1 MPDLTALL
9 HFCQTIFSGQKG
21 YVLSLLICEFLY
33 SVSCEPRKYPRI
45 RPSWVIV
52 LAGIAIYLTVGFYMP
67 LLPLGDMSIT
77 LTTLLIFFISIALQ
91 WAVLDITAWRA
102 LFNCTA
108 AYLTQNLAL
117 NVYEILAYYAHTS
130 GWGSVLLEIGCKC
143 LVYIGCYFLFA
154 KKSQNRE
161 LNLSKVVLVQLL
173 LTGIFISNFLFSFIS
188 NQNPNL
194 PPLKIPLALCCL
206 LALQTQFGTFHDSNL
221 NREKEILEQLLYR
234 EQKQHQ
240 LMQETIDIIN
250 IKSHDLKKQVSLLRQ
265 SLGTESDG
273 LIREVENAVASY
285 NSLVNTGNKN
295 LDLIISEE
303 KLICEKH
310 GIPFDVMADGEAV
323 SFIQPVDLYS
333 LIGNALRNAVE
344 NSLKENEKHR
354 SISMDIHTV
363 NGYVCIEITNYCTQK
378 IEFANGFP
386 ITSKADTKFHGF
398 GIQSMKYVVEKY
410 GGNMVIHYQNNIFL
424 VKVIFPVNQNTI
436 KQ

>member
-9 HFCQTIFSGQKG
+9 HFFQTILSGQKG

-33 SVSCEPRKYPRI
+33 SVSCAPRKYPRI
-45 RPSWVIV
+45 RPSWVPV
-52 LAGIAIYLTVGFYMP
+52 LAGIAVYLTVGFHMP
-67 LLPLGDMSIT
+67 HLPLGALSVAS
-77 LTTLLIFFISIALQ
+77 TTLLIFFISIVLQ

-130 GWGSVLLEIGCKC
+130 GWGSVLLEIGSKC
-143 LVYIGCYFLFA
+143 LVYVGCYFVFA
-154 KKSQNRE
+154 KKCQNRE

-188 NQNPNL
+188 NQNPNF

-206 LALQTQFGTFHDSNL
+206 LALQAQFGTFHDSNL
-221 NREKEILEQLLYR
+221 NREKEILEQMLYR

-250 IKSHDLKKQVSLLRQ
+250 IKSHDLKRQISLLRQ
-265 SLGTESDG
+265 NLGTESDG
-273 LIREVENAVASY
+273 LIREVENAVAAY

-303 KLICEKH
+303 KLLCEKH
-310 GIPFDVMADGEAV
+310 RIPFDVMADGEAV

-333 LIGNALRNAVE
+333 LIGNALRNSVE

-410 GGNMVIHYQNNIFL
+410 GGNMVIHYQNDIFL
-424 VKVIFPVNQNTI
+424 VKVIFPVNQNAI